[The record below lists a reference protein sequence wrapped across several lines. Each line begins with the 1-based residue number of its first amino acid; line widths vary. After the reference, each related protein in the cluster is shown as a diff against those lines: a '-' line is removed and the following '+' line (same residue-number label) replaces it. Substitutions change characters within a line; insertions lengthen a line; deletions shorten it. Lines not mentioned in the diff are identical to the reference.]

1 MGFWDLLLG
10 SKNQLPT
17 VTSILSG
24 AARQEIIA
32 GRLPILNTDK
42 LFLKKGEK
50 IHFIDKAVNME
61 QKKVKEYRHSGF
73 STPGLFEGN
82 RYSRGRGRTVEHI
95 ELVQHRG
102 ILYVTNQRIVFQ
114 AKEWGFDK
122 TYRYLTAITP
132 YSNACELQ
140 FGSKSYCLIVADGS
154 VLNHV
159 LKLIQQR
166 RQIP

>member
-1 MGFWDLLLG
+1 MGFFDALFG
-10 SKNQLPT
+10 NKNQIPT
-17 VTSILSG
+17 VTSILPD
-24 AARQEIIA
+24 AARQEIIS

-42 LFLKKGEK
+42 LFLKKGER
-50 IHFIDKAVNME
+50 IYYIDKAVNIE
-61 QKKVKEYRHSGF
+61 EKKVKEYRHTGHSF
-73 STPGLFEGN
+73 PGLFEG
-82 RYSRGRGRTVEHI
+82 SRWNYGRGKAVEHI
-95 ELVQHRG
+95 EVVQHRG

-122 TYRYLTAITP
+122 TYRYLSAITP
-132 YSNACELQ
+132 YSNACEMQ
-140 FGSKSYCLIVADGS
+140 FGNKSYCLIVADGS

>member
-1 MGFWDLLLG
+1 MGFFDSLFG
-10 SKNQLPT
+10 NKNQIPI
-17 VTSILSG
+17 VISILPD

-61 QKKVKEYRHSGF
+61 QKKVKEFLHSGG
-73 STPGLFEGN
+73 SAPGLFKGT
-82 RYSRGRGRTVEHI
+82 RWSAGRGKAVEHI

-114 AKEWGFDK
+114 ATEWGFDK
-122 TYRYLTAITP
+122 QYRYLTAITP
-132 YSNACELQ
+132 YSNGCEMQ
-140 FGSKSYCLIVADGS
+140 FGSKTYCLIVADGS
-154 VLNHV
+154 ILNHV
-159 LKLIQQR
+159 LKLIRQR